1 MRFEELIPPDDRII
15 LVDSGAVQF
24 QDDEGTK
31 GINILTDIEC
41 THDRVCMYIYI
52 YIYIY
57 REREREREREY
68 TVRRY
73 TYTNMRH
80 RMQTHTGIRIRYQ
93 VFVTRLHVIY

>member
-52 YIYIY
+52 SRVYRTEIYVHAHAPSHADTHGHT
-57 REREREREREY
+57 Y
-68 TVRRY
+68 TVPSIC
-73 TYTNMRH
+73 N
-80 RMQTHTGIRIRYQ
+80 
-93 VFVTRLHVIY
+93 